1 MTKQKLLPG
10 IQRVSI
16 FMSCHRWKI
25 AWMAFGVLCLFLIA
39 GTAAFWERAWLPNF
53 LQAYATVT
61 GLYLAVLVFVQG
73 KSESDAALRMQL
85 AHLQQLNQQEIE
97 AMRELFQKQIDALAA
112 NTNRQ
117 IQQHAHETNRVV
129 QKLENNSILLA
140 ELLSKQLE
148 DTLRDTDDE
157 ITVEEKRLSDL
168 NGWKLFRTPQEK
180 QVQLTQQHGAL
191 NWLRQWRNYWWQ
203 KYDQLKRH
211 FGPGLN

>member
-1 MTKQKLLPG
+1 MKEKLLVR
-10 IQRVSI
+10 IQRLGT
-16 FMSCHRWKI
+16 FTSCHRWRI
-25 AWMAFGVLCLFLIA
+25 AWAAFAALCIFLIA
-39 GTAAFWERAWLPNF
+39 GTAIFWERSWLPNF
-53 LQAYATVT
+53 LQAYATMI

-73 KSESDAALRMQL
+73 KAESDAAFRTQL

-97 AMRELFQKQIDALAA
+97 AMREMFQKQIDALAQ

-117 IQQHAHETNRVV
+117 IQQYAQETNRVV

-148 DTLRDTDDE
+148 DTLRDTDEE
-157 ITVEEKRLSDL
+157 IVAEERRLQDL

-191 NWLRQWRNYWWQ
+191 NWLRQWRNYWGQ

>member
-1 MTKQKLLPG
+1 MKEKLVAR
-10 IQRVSI
+10 IRA
-16 FMSCHRWKI
+16 MSTFTSYHRWKI
-25 AWMAFGVLCLFLIA
+25 AWVAFAALCAMLLV
-39 GTAAFWERAWLPNF
+39 GTTLFWERQWLPNF
-53 LQAYATVT
+53 LQAYATMI

-73 KSESDAALRMQL
+73 KSESDAALRLQL

-97 AMRELFQKQIDALAA
+97 VMRELFQKQMDALAE

-117 IQQHAHETNRVV
+117 IQQYAQETNRVV
-129 QKLENNSILLA
+129 QKLENNSVLLA

-148 DTLRDTDDE
+148 DTLRDTDEE
-157 ITVEEKRLSDL
+157 ITIEERRLQDL
-168 NGWKLFRTPQEK
+168 NGWKAFRTPQEK

-191 NWLRQWRNYWWQ
+191 NWLRQWRTYWGQ